1 MKIPIIDA
9 LETQQQWLT
18 FSAQKTPYAYI
29 NSPLTLVDFQSSFL
43 QITQLKHNL
52 RDGRQAKKY
61 SVGDR
66 TCEQAAWSLI
76 EHNQWSL
83 KKILVGLNTL
93 NFSSNVRDNSI
104 LKAHS
109 NITVREFFA
118 KEKCIISPRLLQQ
131 LTPLVEAPQ
140 KWQISDIERMISHQ
154 QYSDLKWLS
163 KDDSL
168 NNIKAIVLQLISY
181 PDSWQI
187 NIRKEQI
194 ILSQHRKFVLQL
206 KPSVSTNTDKAITPS
221 TSKPLLLQAL

>member
-1 MKIPIIDA
+1 MKIPIISA
-9 LETQQQWLT
+9 LETKQQWLT
-18 FSAQKTPYAYI
+18 FSVQKTPYAYI
-29 NSPLTLVDFQSSFL
+29 NSPLTLVDFQTSFL

-66 TCEQAAWSLI
+66 ASEQAAWHLI

-83 KKILVGLNTL
+83 KKILAGLNAL
-93 NFSSNVRDNSI
+93 NFNSNVRDNSI

-131 LTPLVEAPQ
+131 LDPLEAAPK
-140 KWQISDIERMISHQ
+140 KWQISDIKRMISHQ

-163 KDDSL
+163 KDDHLSST
-168 NNIKAIVLQLISY
+168 KAIVLQLISY

-187 NIRKEQI
+187 NIRKEYI

-206 KPSVSTNTDKAITPS
+206 KPSIVAKADKAIAPTSTKTRLVTP
-221 TSKPLLLQAL
+221 L